1 MTDEEREK
9 KQIERNAR
17 SFAESHFKNMSY
29 ARQRAAEEAYLLIVR
44 DGIIY

>member
-9 KQIERNAR
+9 KQIEMNAR
-17 SFAESHFKNMSY
+17 SFAESHFKNASWS
-29 ARQRAAEEAYLLIVR
+29 RQKAVEEAYLLIIR

>member
-17 SFAESHFKNMSY
+17 SFVESHFKNASWSRRK
-29 ARQRAAEEAYLLIVR
+29 AIEEAYLLIVR